1 MKPQSLC
8 PSINPAAIRL
18 LENADL
24 LSRFNVIWPV
34 QPLQQKY
41 LSSHLPP
48 NQRHNSRRLIPRR
61 GALAIVTNV
70 GMGCGGRGSVE
81 RETESQ
87 GGFPVS
93 DRVSCRRTA
102 LLRTAKPCGPGTRCW
117 CQVGGG
123 FSNPTGGGKTFN
135 PPMTVTRRIRRRGE
149 RGISRKTIAQ
159 GRRNAPTVPVCSCA
173 HLCASLHTRP
183 RVQQAPGVP
192 CALNWAKNCQ
202 RLGRMARRERGGT
215 FGYRHCERS
224 DAIHLAAQRKNGLL
238 RFARNDELFE
248 N

>member
-173 HLCASLHTRP
+173 HSFVHFAHETAGAASTRRSLRPQLGEELSTARAHGAARAWRHVWIPSLRAKRRNPSRRAKEEWIASL
-183 RVQQAPGVP
+183 
-192 CALNWAKNCQ
+192 
-202 RLGRMARRERGGT
+202 
-215 FGYRHCERS
+215 RS
-224 DAIHLAAQRKNGLL
+224 Q
-238 RFARNDELFE
+238 
-248 N
+248 